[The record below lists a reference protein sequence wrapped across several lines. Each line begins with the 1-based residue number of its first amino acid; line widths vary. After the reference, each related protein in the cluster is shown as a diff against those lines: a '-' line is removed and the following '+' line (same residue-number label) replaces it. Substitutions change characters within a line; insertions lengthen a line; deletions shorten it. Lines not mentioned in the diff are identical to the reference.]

1 MPATTIDE
9 IHRPVRTAFR
19 STPVRELLNDD
30 VTALLGVDAAA
41 GTVLGKLEIH
51 SVFDLATSAVF
62 DAATAITEAGARLTG
77 LYYQHG
83 KVPADIIKQSLVTGV
98 SVEELQFLPISVLEQ
113 ISDALAAELEAALDV
128 RTILELASYAPYLS
142 AKRMLD
148 AAYFPENLATF
159 DPERPDDLLPASGDY
174 PTERVQYTTLLMDE
188 IPVGDGD
195 QFVDLSD
202 PDFQPLDLKKLEQMD
217 AGFKRVAY
225 GALLTYRQSW
235 YAHGVTLGQ
244 LLHSTSLAPGES
256 TRLAV
261 IDWSRRSRAGQTEA
275 IDETDDLTNDQ
286 SQNRAISE
294 VTSAVATEAQGGFS
308 STNTNSTA
316 KQSSTAEAGE
326 SSGGLVGSI
335 LGGGSSSWGSTTNE
349 ASSSSHADSYS
360 SSWGRRDVG
369 STMAQNIN
377 DRTHQHAH
385 SSRSRRASVVKEV
398 AQSEHENIS
407 TRVIA
412 NYNHMHALT
421 VQYYEVVQIY
431 RVEVELAAAEKVVFI
446 PVALADFDDDAMIRR
461 YQSVLAAAALSL
473 EMRSALRNLDV
484 IELQPEPKTRFSIF
498 DRPLD
503 VLVKEAVYAKP
514 LKSAAMIAKAAAP
527 PPATEDAK
535 DDADPK
541 EVTLAGI
548 RSVVSEALADSVAK
562 PDVAAAQTLQ
572 LNPAISVAAQINDK
586 LWSIDQVARLS
597 GFLNLSVLRPNSSA
611 VYLPNDVLVENA
623 VVVASGLSLSA
634 VLRSRD
640 GAVLTFSQSTPV
652 ALSQVGAIGVT
663 GSNSGGEVAAT
674 VTLTLNRNGVRFPLE
689 LPAVAFPKGFTGET
703 KIVKVNAGAVD
714 ANVRQHLKANRLHYS
729 QAIFR
734 SLDAAQIAL
743 LLSGYRVEAAGQTV
757 PVAQVVEPLPVR
769 YVGNYLAFR
778 MGVDP
783 ERDETWQAWLKE
795 RHLDEVKPRIDI
807 VPLGTGG
814 TFAEAVLGRSNSAEK
829 LDITRF
835 WNWQDSPIPLQ
846 PTEIA
851 AIQSGSRA
859 MDENVTPGQL
869 SAPIVNLMT
878 PAALPDPMGT
888 AAVLTALQNGNMFRD
903 MSGLQGTIGLAQA
916 ALQATAAGATA
927 AGQQAGTNMQN
938 HLQAQTERMRIA
950 ADLAKSAIAAAAGV
964 PATGDGGK
972 GSASN
977 HSQDGAKVNYFDK
990 TAKPATNGA
999 SGGSGAAIEGGGSTS
1014 GGAGVI
1020 DGSGGSAANG
1030 VGADGYSQNPGILSA
1045 TWGDDKPV
1053 SSSVGNLID
1062 RIVGSDE
1069 DPQSGNVA
1077 LGNATAA
1084 WPYLDKVAVLDRIKL
1099 LRGDPDLFDQG
1110 RMGLCTAAAFYHHA
1124 LQRSPDKMA
1133 QLGNALLGQG
1143 VGYLGNLKIRAGYDL
1158 RHADYSKLAAASPPF
1173 VPQAEWMLMSSLRDS
1188 ENIWFDFEGGLDEG
1202 YSMETSAKELSGWYD
1217 DTGFYSDVSYTD
1229 DTSIAKIKLLKKTA
1243 TNQLALWIRTNMISP
1258 GSNTGHMISVET
1270 PITIDPA
1277 TNTISFDYWTWGQVK
1292 PYQKLSMSLAN
1303 FQKDYFGAITATF

>member
-1 MPATTIDE
+1 MPATSIDE
-9 IHRPVRTAFR
+9 VHLPVRTAFR

-30 VTALLGVDAAA
+30 VTALLGINAAA

-51 SVFDLATSAVF
+51 SVFDLATSSVF
-62 DAATAITEAGARLTG
+62 DAATRITEAGERLAG
-77 LYYQHG
+77 LFYQHG

-98 SVEELQFLPISVLEQ
+98 SVEELQFQPISVLEL
-113 ISDALAAELEAALDV
+113 ITDALAAEMEAALDV
-128 RTILELASYAPYLS
+128 HTILELASYPPYLS

-148 AAYFPENLATF
+148 AAYFPENLAAF

-202 PDFQPLDLKKLEQMD
+202 PAFKPLDLKKLEQMD

-275 IDETDDLTNDQ
+275 ISETDDLTNDM

-308 STNTNSTA
+308 SSSTNSTS
-316 KQSSTAEAGE
+316 KQTSTAEAGE
-326 SSGGLVGSI
+326 SSGGLMGSI
-335 LGGGSSSWGSTTNE
+335 FGGGSSSWGSTTND
-349 ASSSSHADSYS
+349 ARSSSHADSYS

-369 STMAQNIN
+369 SSMAQNIN

-431 RVEVELAAAEKVVFI
+431 RVEVELAQADKVVFI

-461 YQSVLAAAALSL
+461 YQSVLAAAALTL

-484 IELQPEPKTRFSIF
+484 IELLPEPKTRFSVF
-498 DRPLD
+498 DRPLE
-503 VLVKEAVYAKP
+503 VLVKDAIYAKP
-514 LKSAAMIAKAAAP
+514 VKIAAKLAKTDVAAVP
-527 PPATEDAK
+527 VDVKVE
-535 DDADPK
+535 ADPK
-541 EVTLAGI
+541 EVTLAEI
-548 RSVVSEALADSVAK
+548 RSVVSEALADSVNAE
-562 PDVAAAQTLQ
+562 AAAPQMLQ
-572 LNPAISVAAQINDK
+572 LDPAIPVAAQINDK
-586 LWSIDQVARLS
+586 LWSVDQVARLS

-623 VVVASGLSLSA
+623 VVVASGLSLTA

-640 GAVLTFSQSTPV
+640 GTVLTYSQSAPV

-663 GSNSGGEVAAT
+663 GSNSGGEVGAT

-743 LLSGYRVEAAGQTV
+743 LLSGYRVEAAGAVV

-783 ERDETWQAWLKE
+783 EQDATWQAWLKE
-795 RHLDEVKPRIDI
+795 RHLDDVKPQIDI

-859 MDENVTPGQL
+859 TDENVAPGQL

-878 PAALPDPMGT
+878 PAALPDAVGT
-888 AAVLTALQNGNMFRD
+888 AAVLSALQSGNMFRD

-964 PATGDGGK
+964 PATKDGSSGP
-972 GSASN
+972 GSN

-990 TAKPATNGA
+990 TAKPSTNGA
-999 SGGSGAAIEGGGSTS
+999 GGGGSGAAIEAGGSTS
-1014 GGAGVI
+1014 GSSGVA
-1020 DGSGGSAANG
+1020 DGSAGGATTGSGSN
-1030 VGADGYSQNPGILSA
+1030 GYSQNPGILSA
-1045 TWGDDKPV
+1045 TWGDAKPI
-1053 SSSVGNLID
+1053 SSTVGNLID
-1062 RIVGSDE
+1062 KIVGSE
-1069 DPQSGNVA
+1069 EEPQSGNVA

-1133 QLGNALLGQG
+1133 QLGNALLNQG

-1158 RHADYSKLAAASPPF
+1158 RHADYAKLAAASPPF

-1188 ENIWFDFEGGLDEG
+1188 ENIWFDFEGGLDEN
-1202 YSMETSAKELSGWYD
+1202 YSMSTSAKELSGWYE
-1217 DTGFYSDVSYTD
+1217 DTGFYSNVGYTD
-1229 DTSIAKIKLLKKTA
+1229 DTSIAKIKTLKKA
-1243 TNQLALWIRTNMISP
+1243 ANNQLALWIRTNMISP
-1258 GSNTGHMISVET
+1258 GSNTGHMISVES
-1270 PITIDPA
+1270 PIAIDPA
-1277 TNTISFDYWTWGQVK
+1277 TNTISFDYWTWGRVK
-1292 PYQKLSMSLAN
+1292 PYKKLSMSLAD

>member
-1 MPATTIDE
+1 
-9 IHRPVRTAFR
+9 
-19 STPVRELLNDD
+19 
-30 VTALLGVDAAA
+30 
-41 GTVLGKLEIH
+41 
-51 SVFDLATSAVF
+51 
-62 DAATAITEAGARLTG
+62 
-77 LYYQHG
+77 
-83 KVPADIIKQSLVTGV
+83 
-98 SVEELQFLPISVLEQ
+98 
-113 ISDALAAELEAALDV
+113 
-128 RTILELASYAPYLS
+128 
-142 AKRMLD
+142 
-148 AAYFPENLATF
+148 
-159 DPERPDDLLPASGDY
+159 
-174 PTERVQYTTLLMDE
+174 
-188 IPVGDGD
+188 
-195 QFVDLSD
+195 
-202 PDFQPLDLKKLEQMD
+202 
-217 AGFKRVAY
+217 
-225 GALLTYRQSW
+225 
-235 YAHGVTLGQ
+235 
-244 LLHSTSLAPGES
+244 
-256 TRLAV
+256 
-261 IDWSRRSRAGQTEA
+261 
-275 IDETDDLTNDQ
+275 
-286 SQNRAISE
+286 
-294 VTSAVATEAQGGFS
+294 
-308 STNTNSTA
+308 
-316 KQSSTAEAGE
+316 
-326 SSGGLVGSI
+326 
-335 LGGGSSSWGSTTNE
+335 
-349 ASSSSHADSYS
+349 
-360 SSWGRRDVG
+360 
-369 STMAQNIN
+369 MAQNIN

-412 NYNHMHALT
+412 NYNQMHALT

-431 RVEVELAAAEKVVFI
+431 RVEVELAQAEKVVFI
-446 PVALADFDDDAMIRR
+446 PVALADFDDDGLIRR
-461 YQSVLAAAALSL
+461 YQSVLAAAALTY

-484 IELQPEPKTRFSIF
+484 IELLPEPKTRFSVF
-498 DRPLD
+498 DRPFD
-503 VLVKEAVYAKP
+503 VLVKEAVFAKP
-514 LKSAAMIAKAAAP
+514 AKLATMIAKTEVTAAPVAAAKENDV
-527 PPATEDAK
+527 A
-535 DDADPK
+535 

-548 RSVVSEALADSVAK
+548 RSVVSEVVADSVK
-562 PDVAAAQTLQ
+562 TEVAASQLLQ
-572 LNPAISVAAQINDK
+572 LNPTVSVAAQLNDK
-586 LWSIDQVARLS
+586 LWSVDQVARLS

-623 VVVASGLSLSA
+623 VVVASGLSLTA
-634 VLRSRD
+634 VLHARD
-640 GAVLTFSQSTPV
+640 GSVLTASPSAPV
-652 ALSQVGAIGVT
+652 ALSLVGAIGVT
-663 GSNSGGEVAAT
+663 GSNSGGEVSAT
-674 VTLTLNRNGVRFPLE
+674 VTLTLNRNGVRFPME

-743 LLSGYRVEAAGQTV
+743 LLSGYRVEAAGQLV
-757 PVAQVVEPLPVR
+757 PVAQVVEPQPVR

-783 ERDETWQAWLKE
+783 ARDETWKAWLHD
-795 RHLDEVKPRIDI
+795 RQLDAAKPQIDI

-859 MDENVTPGQL
+859 TDENVAPGQL

-878 PAALPDPMGT
+878 PAALPDPVGT

-916 ALQATAAGATA
+916 ALQATAAGAAT

-950 ADLAKSAIAAAAGV
+950 ADLAKSAIAAYTGV
-964 PATGDGGK
+964 PAKDGGSGGG
-972 GSASN
+972 GS

-990 TAKPATNGA
+990 TADKAANGSSA
-999 SGGSGAAIEGGGSTS
+999 SNGGSGAAIESGGSSGSAGIVDSSGGATNGGGS
-1014 GGAGVI
+1014 
-1020 DGSGGSAANG
+1020 N
-1030 VGADGYSQNPGILSA
+1030 GYSQNPGILSA
-1045 TWGDDKPV
+1045 TWGDAKPA
-1053 SSSVGNLID
+1053 SNTVGNLID
-1062 RIVGSDE
+1062 RIMGSDE

-1077 LGNATAA
+1077 LGNATAS
-1084 WPYLDKVAVLDRIKL
+1084 WPYLDKVQVLDRIKL

-1124 LQRSPDKMA
+1124 LQRSPDKVA
-1133 QLGNALLGQG
+1133 QLGNALLNQG

-1158 RHADYSKLAAASPPF
+1158 RHADYAKLAAANPPF

-1188 ENIWFDFEGGLDEG
+1188 ENIWFDFEGSLDEG

-1217 DTGFYSDVSYTD
+1217 DTGFYSNVSYTD
-1229 DTSIAKIKLLKKTA
+1229 DTSIAKIKTLKKTA

-1258 GSNTGHMISVET
+1258 GRQTGHMISVES

-1277 TNTISFDYWTWGQVK
+1277 TNTISFDYWTWGRAK